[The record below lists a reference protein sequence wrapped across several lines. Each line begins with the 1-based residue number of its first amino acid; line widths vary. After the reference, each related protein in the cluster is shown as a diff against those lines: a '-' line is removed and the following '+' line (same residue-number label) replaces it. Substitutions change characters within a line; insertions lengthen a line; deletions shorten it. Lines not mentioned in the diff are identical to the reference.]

1 MKLEKIVIVLS
12 CTLLLPMSAAGTPDR
27 FEKYFSHAQELY
39 RMDRYSDAYD
49 EFLNAR
55 KYFYGK
61 DAVTD
66 EILVRML
73 ALSAA
78 FSERTDAEELLLD
91 YMNTYPAAPGAPEVC
106 FALGNIYLD
115 QGRYADALDYY
126 SQISV
131 GELPRDCENEYNFKR
146 GYAYFKTGVYDLAV
160 AFMSR
165 IGFDNEYFPHAQYV
179 LGYSEY
185 RQHNYLAAKRYF
197 TTIAGDPSYSD
208 IIPFYMLQIEFN
220 DGNYRYVRENGEA
233 VLQRITGNR
242 VKELN
247 RILGESWFHTGG
259 WREANRYLHAYED
272 LGGKMDREE
281 YYMIGFAAY
290 MVGDYDEAERY
301 LSRVAGP
308 DDSLSQ
314 NASYHLADCYIRM
327 GRKQQA
333 MQSFAIAS
341 TGGYDNTVSEDAL
354 FNYGKLQYELGG
366 GYFNEAIN
374 VLNRYIQ
381 LYPDSKRASQAKE
394 YLAAAY
400 YNSKNYAAAYD
411 AISQVPDPDNDMRA
425 ALQRITYFRALEY
438 YNEGD
443 YAAASR
449 LLAQSLQHR
458 FNAKY
463 TALAGYWQGELAYRD
478 GDMKTAADKFTG
490 YVRLSP
496 KTESENIIAR
506 YGLGYAYFNM
516 QKWDEAAKWFDDF
529 ISNYAPND
537 SYKADAYN
545 RRGDIAYAGR
555 SFWRA
560 IEYYDSAAKIGTE
573 ERYYSALQR
582 AKMLGMVQRP
592 ERKIESLNDIVRK
605 NEGPYVAEAMFELG
619 KTYMERQQYKQAT
632 EILERFAASYPASPR
647 YAAAM
652 NELALA
658 YQNTNNNDKALACY
672 KKVLEREKNSE
683 LARSAMNGVRN
694 IYVER
699 NDVDSYFAYAEK
711 AGLQTDLGALQR
723 DSLAFAAAR
732 KVYLSGDRNRAAS
745 ALDSYIVSY
754 PKGYYISE
762 ALYYAGENAFAN
774 GSADRAA
781 NYYRKL
787 TALQD
792 NDFTDRGLE
801 RLATVDMQLGN
812 YSEAAD
818 SYLKLSRRPIAKDK
832 LDNALSGYMKAV
844 VATANNNNI
853 ITAADH
859 VLAHAASEPT
869 LRSANYAKASA
880 LTRLNRSKEA
890 LPLYEKLS
898 RDVSTAEGAES
909 AYRVI
914 EAARSRKDN
923 STVEKLVYDFADR
936 NTPHSYWLAKAFIIL
951 GDTYA
956 ESGDKFQARAT
967 YQSVVDG
974 YSNTKDGII
983 AEAKAR
989 IAAL

>member
-1 MKLEKIVIVLS
+1 MKLEKFIIALS
-12 CTLLLPMSAAGTPDR
+12 CTALLPLTGIGSPTKFNR
-27 FEKYFSHAQELY
+27 YISHAQELF
-39 RMDRYSDAYD
+39 RMERYQEAYD
-49 EFLNAR
+49 EFTQAAR
-55 KYFYGK
+55 HRYSN

-66 EILVRML
+66 ELLTRMT
-73 ALSAA
+73 ALSATLA
-78 FSERTDAEELLLD
+78 GRNDAEELLLAYLD
-91 YMNTYPAAPGAPEVC
+91 EYPAAPGSPEVC
-106 FALGNIYLD
+106 FALGNLYLD
-115 QGRYADALDYY
+115 HGQFAEAVNYY
-126 SQISV
+126 SQIYV
-131 GELPRDCENEYNFKR
+131 KDLPAEYENEYNFKT
-146 GYAYFKTGVYDLAV
+146 GYANFKCGNYDTAI
-160 AFMSR
+160 AYMSR
-165 IGFDNEYFPHAQYV
+165 IGFDNEYYPHAQYV

-185 RQHNYLAAKRYF
+185 RNNNYLAAKRYF
-197 TTIAGDPSYSD
+197 TSIAGDRTYSN

-220 DGNYRYVRENGEA
+220 EGNYRYVRENGES
-233 VLQRITGNR
+233 VLHMVTGSR
-242 VKELN
+242 VTELN
-247 RILGESWFHTGG
+247 RIIGESWFHTGG
-259 WREANRYLHAYED
+259 WREASRYLHEYEN
-272 LGGKMDREE
+272 LGGTMNREE

-290 MVGDYDEAERY
+290 MTGNYDEAERY

-381 LYPDSKRASQAKE
+381 FYPDSPRASQAKE

-400 YNSKNYAAAYD
+400 YNSKNYAAAYE
-411 AISQVPDPDNDMRA
+411 AISQVPNPDNDMRA
-425 ALQRITYFRALEY
+425 ALQRISYFRALEF

-443 YAAASR
+443 YESASR
-449 LLAQSLQHR
+449 LLEQSLQNR

-463 TALAGYWQGELAYRD
+463 TALAGYWQGELAYRK
-478 GDMKTAADKFTG
+478 GDMKTAADRFTT

-496 KTESENIIAR
+496 RTESENIMAR
-506 YGLGYAYFNM
+506 YGTGYAYFNQ
-516 QKWDEAAKWFDDF
+516 QKWDDAARWFDDF
-529 ISNYAPND
+529 ISNYPYND

-560 IEYYDSAAKIGTE
+560 IEYYDNAAKIGTP

-592 ERKIESLNDIVRK
+592 ERKIESLNDIIRK
-605 NEGPYVAEAMFELG
+605 NEGPYVAEAMYELG
-619 KTYMERQQYKQAT
+619 KTYMERQQYKEAVS
-632 EILERFAASYPASPR
+632 ILERFAAAYPESPR

-652 NELALA
+652 NELGLA

-683 LARSAMNGVRN
+683 LARSAMNGVRT

-711 AGLQTDLGALQR
+711 SGIQTDLGSVQR
-723 DSLAFAAAR
+723 DSLAYAAAQ
-732 KVYLSGDRNRAAS
+732 KVYLSGDSSRAAS
-745 ALDSYIVSY
+745 ALDNYIVNY
-754 PKGYYISE
+754 PKGYYLAD
-762 ALYYAGENAFAN
+762 ALYFAGENAVAAGN
-774 GSADRAA
+774 ADRAA
-781 NYYRKL
+781 AYYRRL
-787 TALQD
+787 VAIPGS
-792 NDFTDRGLE
+792 DFMDRGLE
-801 RLATVDMQLGN
+801 RLGNVDMQLGN

-818 SYLKLSRRPIAKDK
+818 SYLKLSRLPLANDK
-832 LDNALSGYMKAV
+832 ANNALSGYLKAV
-844 VATANNNNI
+844 TATGNNTNI

-859 VLAHAASEPT
+859 VLAHSTSEQVV
-869 LRSANYAKASA
+869 RNANYAKASA
-880 LTRLNRSKEA
+880 LTRLNRTSEA

-898 RDVSTAEGAES
+898 KDVSTAEGAES

-914 EAARSRKDN
+914 EAARKRRDSKA
-923 STVEKLVYDFADR
+923 VENLVYEFADR
-936 NTPHSYWLAKAFIIL
+936 NTPHSYWLAKAFILL

-983 AEAKAR
+983 AEAKSR